1 MIGLKLQ
8 ANIPLLIFDIII
20 NVSWFLKIFFWKI

>member
-8 ANIPLLIFDIII
+8 ANIPLLIFDLII
-20 NVSWFLKIFFWKI
+20 NVSGHFPKIIL